1 MPIPTDVTGI
11 RSFLEMCSYYRTYIK
26 DFARLCHPLYNL
38 TKNGAVFKMEEEALG
53 SINAL
58 KIAMANSPILCHP
71 NFDKPFIIE
80 TDASDKGLGAVLIK
94 RYDNKNHVIQYISR
108 TLQESEKRWHV

>member
-1 MPIPTDVTGI
+1 
-11 RSFLEMCSYYRTYIK
+11 
-26 DFARLCHPLYNL
+26 
-38 TKNGAVFKMEEEALG
+38 MEEEAFG

-80 TDASDKGLGAVLIK
+80 TDASDKGLGAVLIQ
-94 RYDNKNHVIQYISR
+94 RYDNKKR
-108 TLQESEKRWHV
+108 TL